1 MKTLLFAA
9 VVMAGG
15 MAAPAMAQNQYGAQA
30 IVAGRDD
37 VARTI
42 IQARL
47 QAEPN
52 EPSALL
58 NAALLS
64 RRAGRIAESQAFYAQ
79 VLDVENV
86 ALDVADGRTLM
97 SHDIARRGL
106 AATQVAS
113 R

>member
-1 MKTLLFAA
+1 MTKLLLAA
-9 VVMAGG
+9 VMLAGG
-15 MAAPAMAQNQYGAQA
+15 AAAPAMAQNLYGAQSL
-30 IVAGRDD
+30 VAGRDD

-47 QAEPN
+47 EAEPN

-79 VLDVENV
+79 VLSVEDV